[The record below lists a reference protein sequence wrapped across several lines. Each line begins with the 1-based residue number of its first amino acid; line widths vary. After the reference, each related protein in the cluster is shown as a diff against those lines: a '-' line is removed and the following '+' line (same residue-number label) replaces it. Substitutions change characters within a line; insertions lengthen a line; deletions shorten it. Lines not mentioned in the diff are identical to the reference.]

1 MSTAILSEYIESLP
15 NICGSED
22 AVAQARKTLNRDSMS
37 KMPGYAAMFGKK

>member
-22 AVAQARKTLNRDSMS
+22 AVAQATAELSEGE
-37 KMPGYAAMFGKK
+37 PT